1 MLLFISAAKLYVIW
15 PTIHLYLFG
24 DNKSIS
30 EVSPDCVLYV
40 RLLNLSRSTVH
51 VSLKKTCSDL
61 LHALLIYYILKYRL
75 RR

>member
-40 RLLNLSRSTVH
+40 RLLNLSRSIVH
-51 VSLKKTCSDL
+51 V
-61 LHALLIYYILKYRL
+61 LLILLDHIAVDQRGSTIYFS
-75 RR
+75 